1 MQNNTVINSILEVSK
16 SVNDNRTQYAVL
28 AKAGEEYGELSQEVM
43 IRNGDHYKQP
53 GKDGIIGEAIDLI
66 ICCTDLIY
74 SENPNITEDE
84 IVEIAKLKLAKWKSK
99 SSIVS
104 DAK

>member
-1 MQNNTVINSILEVSK
+1 MQNNTLIKSILEVSQSIK
-16 SVNDNRTQYAVL
+16 DNRTQYAVL

-43 IRNGDHYKQP
+43 IRNGDHYKLP

-66 ICCTDLIY
+66 ICCADLIY

-99 SSIVS
+99 TSLVS
-104 DAK
+104 NEK

>member
-1 MQNNTVINSILEVSK
+1 MQKNTLISEILDASK
-16 SVNDNRTQYAVL
+16 NIQDGRTRYAVL

-104 DAK
+104 NAK